1 MNYIRFINEEGL
13 ITYLHT
19 DGLVNIDI
27 SCNAGLCFIN
37 LSSFNKGNEA
47 FLPIIFSLEFED
59 KSHNQIL
66 TESDYTRIS
75 NELKNKFILEFEK
88 ALKKELAVIDI
99 NSILDGLIC
108 SISLFARDMVVERL
122 KELYRKQ

>member
-19 DGLVNIDI
+19 DRLVNIDI

-37 LSSFNKGNEA
+37 LSSFNKGNEV

-88 ALKKELAVIDI
+88 ALKKGLAVINI
-99 NSILDGLIC
+99 NSILEGLIS

>member
-1 MNYIRFINEEGL
+1 MNYIRFINEQGL
-13 ITYLHT
+13 ITYLQT

-66 TESDYTRIS
+66 SETDYTRIS

-88 ALKKELAVIDI
+88 ALKKGLTVINI
-99 NSILDGLIC
+99 NSILDGLKS

-122 KELYRKQ
+122 KELYRKH